1 MAKKKSAARPKKRG
15 KKRKTGKK
23 GSPFISSLKRFFG
36 VVLTGTAI
44 SIGLLFVYD
53 YAYPE
58 EVESAYSKIKGES
71 SNQQSSVEVLTALSL
86 PERVEHP
93 RLLTD
98 AKQQILYRE
107 GHTVSYNPEYRIP
120 NWVAWVLT
128 KEKAESTKVPR
139 YDKFVP
145 DPEVNEWATAY
156 DEDYRGSGFD
166 RGHMVPAGDM
176 KWSHKAMRE
185 SFYFSNIC
193 PQNRKMNSGI
203 WNTLEQKSRAWA
215 SDKDIVYIVSGPV
228 INENLRRLG
237 KNRVAIPEQFY
248 KVICTV
254 SNNKYQGIAF
264 LLDNKEYKG
273 TSLKTFA
280 IPIDSVEAV
289 TGIDF
294 FHLLPDELEK
304 EMERTVDLKFWFN

>member
-1 MAKKKSAARPKKRG
+1 MAKKKIGVKPKKRV
-15 KKRKTGKK
+15 KKRKAGKK
-23 GSPFISSLKRFFG
+23 GSPFLASLKRFLG
-36 VVLTGTAI
+36 VVLSGTVL

-58 EVESAYSKIKGES
+58 EAESAYVKLRNEQSAETTITPLNLPKG
-71 SNQQSSVEVLTALSL
+71 VEQ
-86 PERVEHP
+86 PRV
-93 RLLTD
+93 LTD
-98 AKQQILYRE
+98 AKQQILHRE
-107 GHTVSYNPEYRIP
+107 GHTLSYNPEYRIP

-128 KEKAESTKVPR
+128 KEKAESTQASR

-166 RGHMVPAGDM
+166 RGHMVPAGDVR
-176 KWSHKAMRE
+176 WSHKAMRE

-203 WNTLEQKSRAWA
+203 WSTLEQKSRTWA
-215 SDKDIVYIVSGPV
+215 LDKEVVYIVSGPV
-228 INENLRRLG
+228 IHPKLRRLG

-254 SNNKYQGIAF
+254 SDNKYQGIAF
-264 LLDNKEYKG
+264 LLENREYKG
-273 TSLKTFA
+273 TKLQTVA

-294 FHLLPDELEK
+294 FPLLPDKHEK
-304 EMERTVDLKFWFN
+304 EMERTVDLKFWFD